1 MSADTRQI
9 ELRVFT
15 EILKNYPA
23 EKRYILAMMQD
34 VQGEY
39 KYLPRE
45 GLQRIAAYVDV
56 PLSRVYSMATFYKA
70 FSLVPK
76 GRINFK
82 VCDGTACHIKGS
94 NIIIDQVYKYLGI
107 RPGETTADGEFSIE
121 TVYCLGACAL
131 APALVANHK
140 VHPKV
145 TSSGIIEIIKS
156 YGGPINA
163 TGN

>member
-1 MSADTRQI
+1 MSVNTRQI
-9 ELRVFT
+9 ELSAFT
-15 EILKNYPA
+15 QILEKYPA
-23 EKRYILAMMQD
+23 EKRYLLAMMQD

-45 GLQRIAAYVDV
+45 GLQTIAAYVDV

-76 GRINFK
+76 GRVSFK

-94 NIIIDQVYKYLGI
+94 TIIIDQVYKHLGI
-107 RPGETTADGEFSIE
+107 KPGETTPDGEFSIE
-121 TVYCLGACAL
+121 TVNCLGACAL
-131 APALVANHK
+131 APALVANDK

-156 YGGPINA
+156 YGGQINA
-163 TGN
+163 IGN

>member
-1 MSADTRQI
+1 MCADTRQA
-9 ELRVFT
+9 EQKAFA
-15 EILKNYPA
+15 EILNNYPA

-45 GLQRIAAYVDV
+45 GLQMIAAYVDV
-56 PLSRVYSMATFYKA
+56 PLSRVCSMATFYKA

-121 TVYCLGACAL
+121 TVNCLGACAL
-131 APALVANHK
+131 APALVANDK

-145 TSSGIIEIIKS
+145 TSSGIIGIIKS
-156 YGGPINA
+156 YGGQIDA

>member
-1 MSADTRQI
+1 MAADTRP
-9 ELRVFT
+9 LDLKAVT
-15 EILKNYPA
+15 DILNHYPV
-23 EKRYILAMMQD
+23 EKRHILAMMQD

-39 KYLPRE
+39 NYLPKE
-45 GLQRIAAYVDV
+45 GLQMIAAYVDV

-94 NIIIDQVYKYLGI
+94 TVIIDQVYKYLGI
-107 RPGETTADGEFSIE
+107 KPGQTTADGEFSIE
-121 TVYCLGACAL
+121 TINCLGACAL
-131 APALVANHK
+131 APAVVANDK

-145 TSSGIIEIIKS
+145 TSSGIIDIIKS
-156 YGGPINA
+156 YGGQSDA
-163 TGN
+163 AGN